1 MGFLMAEHL
10 GSQEM
15 WQAFFCRLRV
25 AIPPLTHQHPSHH
38 HIPVMHPKS
47 IARACGAALSLAE
60 KHQRELRSLCL
71 RGHTFTYADGGF
83 VVWSP
88 EAEDGHPCRE
98 VPQKDE
104 SEEKEARSSK

>member
-1 MGFLMAEHL
+1 MGLLMAEHL

-25 AIPPLTHQHPSHH
+25 AIPPLIHQHPSHH

-71 RGHTFTYADGGF
+71 RGHTSELEWEAPGRASQAGGLGVGVGCLGEF
-83 VVWSP
+83 KL
-88 EAEDGHPCRE
+88 GQQGRG
-98 VPQKDE
+98 
-104 SEEKEARSSK
+104 KEC